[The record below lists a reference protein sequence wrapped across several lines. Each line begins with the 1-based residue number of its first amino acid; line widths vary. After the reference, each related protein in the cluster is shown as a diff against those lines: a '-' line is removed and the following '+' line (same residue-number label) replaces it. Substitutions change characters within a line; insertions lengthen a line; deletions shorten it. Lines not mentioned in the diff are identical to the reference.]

1 MKDVFPSGFD
11 FPVKNSPHGIYR
23 KVDGVRYGHGA
34 DGEVDPLLCPVCG
47 GIGQRWLGWFSC
59 DGNPDCNA
67 IAWIETGEVM
77 RPAKQGDKP

>member
-59 DGNPDCNA
+59 EGKPDCAA

-77 RPAKQGDKP
+77 RPAT